1 MNKNGGQ
8 MGKQKDPW
16 WRLQDLVND
25 ETRVAVH
32 DEFIIRIDQA
42 IKELE
47 ELKKEKWID
56 HNFNWEKIQ
65 PILNL
70 LNELEDMNND
80 VYLPAARSNLI
91 KIYET
96 TTDEGI
102 KKDASVKRLIN
113 QRGGK

>member
-47 ELKKEKWID
+47 ELKKE
-56 HNFNWEKIQ
+56 N
-65 PILNL
+65 
-70 LNELEDMNND
+70 
-80 VYLPAARSNLI
+80 
-91 KIYET
+91 
-96 TTDEGI
+96 G
-102 KKDASVKRLIN
+102 
-113 QRGGK
+113 

>member
-1 MNKNGGQ
+1 MVR
-8 MGKQKDPW
+8 QKDPW

-56 HNFNWEKIQ
+56 HNFNWNKIQ
-65 PILNL
+65 PVLNL

-80 VYLPAARSNLI
+80 VYLPTARANLI
-91 KIYET
+91 KIYAT
-96 TTDEGI
+96 TTDQEI
-102 KKDASVKRLIN
+102 KNDASVKRLIA
-113 QRGGK
+113 RYK

>member
-1 MNKNGGQ
+1 MNKGGK
-8 MGKQKDPW
+8 MGRQKDPW
-16 WRLQDLVND
+16 WRLQDLVHD

-56 HNFNWEKIQ
+56 YNFNWSKIQ
-65 PILNL
+65 PIKYL
-70 LNELEDMNND
+70 LDELEDLNSD
-80 VYLPAARSNLI
+80 VYLPAYKANL
-91 KIYET
+91 KRIYET

-102 KKDASVKRLIN
+102 KKDESVKRLVE
-113 QRGGK
+113 RS